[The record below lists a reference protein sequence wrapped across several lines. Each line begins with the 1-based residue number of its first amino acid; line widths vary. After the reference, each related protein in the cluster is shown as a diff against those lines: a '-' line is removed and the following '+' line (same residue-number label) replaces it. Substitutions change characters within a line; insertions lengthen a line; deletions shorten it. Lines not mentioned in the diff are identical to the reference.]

1 MNPLQVKII
10 AHPSD
15 ESAKLELIKHLNPL
29 VNINIIQLMD
39 NEEEEDIFGAGEE
52 STLLADLAFLLLSPE
67 LLGDNNLVNTA
78 VMPAFEDKATNVA
91 TILVKDCDYTY
102 SRFFREHIKE
112 DRRVFPRAINNPK
125 PIAINNGF
133 WGDQNTAITHI
144 LSSQSSKGKGHNLA
158 NQLEKLYKKGARNQD
173 TSFGIRSRPQD
184 YRNEP
189 DEQNEGTYNSP
200 QPSKQQN
207 SSTTNNPKGAKRKV
221 LFMTANPKDTQA
233 IQLTKEYKEVETL
246 QHVMDKKERYT
257 VKLVPNTSTQE
268 FMQRIM
274 AEQPRILHFSG
285 HGTGQAGLIFH
296 DSNDNAQ
303 FANSQALGAM
313 FAVFQNTTKIDCVI
327 LNACYSLD
335 QAQAIAQ
342 YVPFVI
348 GTNQE
353 VADNKAITFTRGF
366 YTTCFAGMPYDQAF
380 MAGKAQILMEGLPA
394 GAEIILLKDG
404 KLIA

>member
-1 MNPLQVKII
+1 MDSLQVKII
-10 AHPSD
+10 AHPTD

-29 VNINIIQLMD
+29 INLNIIQLLD
-39 NEEEEDIFGAGEE
+39 SGDDEDLFGGEE
-52 STLLADLAFLLLSPE
+52 TTTLLPDLVFLLLSPE
-67 LLGDNNLVNTA
+67 LLSDNNLLDIEI
-78 VMPAFEDKATNVA
+78 MPAFEDKNTHVVSV
-91 TILVKDCDYTY
+91 LVKDCDYSYTP
-102 SRFFREHIKE
+102 FFREYIKN
-112 DRRVFPRAINNPK
+112 DRGVFPRAINNPK
-125 PIAINNGF
+125 PVAINNSF

-158 NQLEKLYKKGARNQD
+158 KQIEKLQQKGARKQN
-173 TSFGIRSRPQD
+173 TMGFLSRPQD

-189 DEQNEGTYNSP
+189 DEQNEGTYNPNPNFSD
-200 QPSKQQN
+200 KQQTT
-207 SSTTNNPKGAKRKV
+207 TTNSRSKHKV

-246 QHVMDKKERYT
+246 QHVMDQQDRYE

-313 FAVFQNTTKIDCVI
+313 FSVFKSTIQIDCVI
-327 LNACYSLD
+327 LNACYSID

-380 MAGKAQILMEGLPA
+380 FAGRAQILMEGLPE
-394 GAEIILLKDG
+394 GAEIILLKEG
-404 KLIA
+404 KVIA